1 MEYYK
6 RTTQVPNEVIDVLMK
21 QLPATE
27 FKVLLLIIRRTYG
40 MIEQGSKHKRVQR
53 TWISQKLFCI
63 CCNVSGRA
71 VSTAIE
77 KLIQKKLIT
86 VTDFN
91 GNILDTKQKR
101 RGKPRLYFTS
111 RLRLEPS
118 SFKKKKKACELTSTK
133 PMNTVHMIKPT
144 EIKQSFDMITQG
156 IERITDQER
165 IQQIL
170 KLKLSSPQTNQKS
183 TNPHSIH

>member
-1 MEYYK
+1 MNYYK
-6 RTTQVPNEVIDVLMK
+6 RTTQVPNEVMDVLMK
-21 QLPATE
+21 QLPSSK
-27 FKVLLLIIRRTYG
+27 FRDLLLVIRRTYG
-40 MIEQGSKHKRVQR
+40 ILQKGSKHKRVQR
-53 TWISQKLFCI
+53 AWISQKLFSI
-63 CCNVSGRA
+63 CCNISGRA

-77 KLIQKKLIT
+77 NLVQKKLID
-86 VTDFN
+86 VSDFH
-91 GNILDTKQKR
+91 GNLLNTKIKR

-170 KLKLSSPQTNQKS
+170 
-183 TNPHSIH
+183 